1 MQTLKKLEIIIEK
14 RDLEKVIEVLEDLK
28 VPFYQIIKEVTG
40 KDFKGVKVTED
51 MKDSFKNC
59 IITTVISEELVNK
72 IKVQLNEEFT
82 KRSGL
87 CIVYNN
93 VESVS
98 EIF

>member
-1 MQTLKKLEIIIEK
+1 MEPLKKLEIIIEK
-14 RDLEKVIEVLEDLK
+14 RDLEKVIEIFEDLK
-28 VPFYQIIKEVTG
+28 VPFYQIVKDVTG

-59 IITTVISEELVNK
+59 IITTVVTDGLVNK
-72 IKVQLNEEFT
+72 IKVQLNEVFT

>member
-1 MQTLKKLEIIIEK
+1 METLKKLEIIIET
-14 RDLEKVIEVLEDLK
+14 RDLDKVLEVLENLK
-28 VPFYQIIKEVTG
+28 VPFYQIIKEVIG

-51 MKDSFKNC
+51 MKDGFKSC
-59 IITTVISEELVNK
+59 IISTVISEGLVNK
-72 IKVQLNEEFT
+72 IKVQLNEVFT

-93 VESVS
+93 VEAVS